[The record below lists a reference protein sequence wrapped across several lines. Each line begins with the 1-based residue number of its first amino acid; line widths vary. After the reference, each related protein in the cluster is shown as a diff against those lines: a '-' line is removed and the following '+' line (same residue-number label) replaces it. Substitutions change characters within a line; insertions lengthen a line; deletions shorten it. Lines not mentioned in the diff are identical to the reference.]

1 MISMNNR
8 ISILSG
14 KAELAVILGSGMSPL
29 EDQISA
35 RELIS
40 YSDIDILSV
49 PTAKGHPGRVLLFQ
63 TGGGDSVYLFAGR
76 SHLYEGVSME
86 QAGAGVFLASKLGC
100 GRVLL
105 VNAAGSLRY
114 DIPEGSWLVPSD
126 LLAFPFCR
134 EGHEEAMESPASFT
148 RGSYISGSFRRRI
161 IEVAREAAVPVHD
174 GTLMWNAGPCY
185 ETSAEAR
192 AALKVGADAVTM
204 SIMPELAA
212 SLNVG
217 IETAVLSWITNYTP
231 NVCGKSVTHDEVLN
245 KGKKARQMLFK
256 IIDKL

>member
-1 MISMNNR
+1 MKNG
-8 ISILSG
+8 ISILAG

-49 PTAKGHPGRVLLFQ
+49 PTAKGHPGRILLFQ
-63 TGGGDSVYLFAGR
+63 TVEGDSVYLFAGR

-86 QAGAGVFLASKLGC
+86 QAGGGVFLASKLGC
-100 GRVLL
+100 KRVLL
-105 VNAAGSLRY
+105 VNAAGSLRS
-114 DIPEGSWLVPSD
+114 DIPEGSWLAPSG
-126 LLAFPFCR
+126 LVAFPFR
-134 EGHEEAMESPASFT
+134 QEGYGVAVGSPARFT
-148 RGSYISGSFRRRI
+148 RRSFISRSFRRRI
-161 IEVAREAAVPVHD
+161 IKVAREAAVPVHN

-185 ETSAEAR
+185 ETPAEAR

-212 SLNVG
+212 ALNVG

-231 NVCGKSVTHDEVLN
+231 NVRGKSISHDEVLK
-245 KGKKARQMLFK
+245 KGEKARRMLFK
-256 IIDKL
+256 MLDKL